1 MRGSHFQFVEGDV
14 RDFETLREAMWDVSA
29 VFHFAAQVAVGAK
42 NFTAANE
49 PATFAA
55 KTWQMLTVFSSSL
68 LDRFVIG

>member
-14 RDFETLREAMWDVSA
+14 RDFETLREAMRDVSA
-29 VFHFAAQVAVGAK
+29 VFHLAAQVAVGAK

-55 KTWQMLTVFSSSL
+55 KT
-68 LDRFVIG
+68 